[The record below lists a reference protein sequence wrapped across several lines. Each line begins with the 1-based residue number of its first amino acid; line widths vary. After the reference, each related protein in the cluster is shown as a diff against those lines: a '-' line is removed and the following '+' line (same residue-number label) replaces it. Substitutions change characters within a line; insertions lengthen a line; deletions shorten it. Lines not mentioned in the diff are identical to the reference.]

1 MGTGTIGTN
10 GVQVRINTDR
20 TLSLMRATTVVASS
34 SPLAVDTWHLV
45 QFRLKIGSGATDEG
59 ELIVN
64 GASVGSFT
72 AGNAGFDGP
81 VNLYI
86 GRLTSGGTFTPYYDD
101 LAVND
106 DQGADENSWPD
117 PAGVIAFLKP
127 TADDQRVGG
136 WRNGGGGVTNLWDGV
151 DNIPPVGSN
160 SPTAASQIF
169 EQENDVGANNYDA
182 RVETYASKLTG
193 TIKLVQPLA
202 FHGFGSSGGVN
213 QGLSGV
219 SNPASAEVTNTSPT
233 TAVGAFPANWGLIKG
248 TTVYGDVAD
257 RATGAVVRVKKLT
270 FTGTLSYVCQMGLQ
284 VEYVP
289 GTGYNDVVA
298 GAFALVGTITES
310 YSTGVVYTDAAAG
323 SLALAGTC
331 VDTFGHG
338 FMDAP
343 AGSILLA
350 GTCVDEYKTGITYSD
365 APSGRMALTGTCIDQ
380 KLRVYSDAP
389 TATLA
394 LAGMATSTHRRVYS
408 DAPTDALVLTG
419 SATSEHVPPTPYAS
433 AVLGTAGLISYWRL
447 GESQGTAEDFKDGN
461 NLDPHNVARVTGLL
475 ADDPNGA
482 MEVSGAAGS
491 YLDTINNLNPGQR
504 LTWEFWCRPTAVPA
518 RSASVIS
525 KIPPLLS
532 GTWLIAHE
540 ADGRW
545 NAMVRDI
552 NSVATTI
559 GPVGPAAA
567 TGKLQH
573 VVMTYDS
580 VAGQMKLFINGVSV
594 GSQSRT
600 PNAAVQSAGG
610 PSYFG
615 GTPNFVNGF
624 VGVIDELAYYNVA
637 LTPAQIQAHYELGG
651 GAAVDTPQGQIPLGG
666 SCVDALRRQST
677 SAGTL
682 KLAGSRVERWG
693 HVDKP
698 QGNVSLTGS
707 VVEEWLPPKIYGTL
721 PLSGA
726 VQESF
731 SHSSTPVGSLKLAGT
746 AVAKRRYAD
755 EASGDIAV
763 SGAAEDNREISDV
776 CAGVLRLAG
785 VLSENLSVS
794 VEVDGT
800 IRLSGRNS
808 EFITIDDKIFYDDF
822 VIGLL
827 RLRGFVVVVSE
838 DITPGRGGRVVEGIK
853 TGRIVRQLDTGR
865 VVGNLTGRVTS

>member
-1 MGTGTIGTN
+1 MAAPTKIGTPGAAVESASSVAFPTTLTPSTGSGYAVGDLLVCYTASWGGFGSTVATPANWTKILDVAADVGRIVLFGKVAASTSEAAPSVVWSPDHTGSTGDPALAQVVAFRGVDVRNLAAVADVIGAVSNIATSFSQSAGGAAITTLSADDVVFSLTARRGSSSPATLTAPSGFTLVVTPTATTSGNDMIFGWASQAKTTPGSVSTAVFGYN
-10 GVQVRINTDR
+10 GNTANSIGVMIALKAAPVGVINNDTCSG
-20 TLSLMRATTVVASS
+20 TLSLSGS
-34 SPLAVDTWHLV
+34 CVDSYAKLV
-45 QFRLKIGSGATDEG
+45 I
-59 ELIVN
+59 
-64 GASVGSFT
+64 
-72 AGNAGFDGP
+72 
-81 VNLYI
+81 Y
-86 GRLTSGGTFTPYYDD
+86 
-101 LAVND
+101 ND
-106 DQGADENSWPD
+106 A
-117 PAGVIAFLKP
+117 PAGSV
-127 TADDQRVGG
+127 
-136 WRNGGGGVTNLWDGV
+136 
-151 DNIPPVGSN
+151 
-160 SPTAASQIF
+160 
-169 EQENDVGANNYDA
+169 
-182 RVETYASKLTG
+182 
-193 TIKLVQPLA
+193 
-202 FHGFGSSGGVN
+202 
-213 QGLSGV
+213 
-219 SNPASAEVTNTSPT
+219 
-233 TAVGAFPANWGLIKG
+233 
-248 TTVYGDVAD
+248 
-257 RATGAVVRVKKLT
+257 
-270 FTGTLSYVCQMGLQ
+270 
-284 VEYVP
+284 
-289 GTGYNDVVA
+289 
-298 GAFALVGTITES
+298 
-310 YSTGVVYTDAAAG
+310 
-323 SLALAGTC
+323 ALAGTC
-331 VDTFGHG
+331 VDAHSRGYS
-338 FMDAP
+338 DAP
-343 AGSILLA
+343 AGTIGFSGA
-350 GTCVDEYKTGITYSD
+350 CVDLVVYTD
-365 APSGRMALTGTCIDQ
+365 APSGRVVFTGTCVDQ
-380 KLRVYSDAP
+380 KLRVYNDAP

-394 LAGMATSTHRRVYS
+394 LAGTATSTHRRVYS
-408 DAPTDALVLTG
+408 DAPAGALALTG
-419 SATSEHVPPTPYAS
+419 SATSEHIPPTPYMS
-433 AVLGTAGLISYWRL
+433 AVLETAGLISYWRL
-447 GESQGTAEDFKDGN
+447 GESQGTATDSKDGN

-482 MEVSGAAGS
+482 MEVSGVAGS

-518 RSASVIS
+518 RTASVIS
-525 KIPPLLS
+525 KTPPLVS
-532 GTWLIAHE
+532 GTWLISHQ

-552 NSVATTI
+552 NGVATTI
-559 GPVGPAAA
+559 GPIGPAVAA
-567 TGKLQH
+567 GKIQH

-600 PNAAVQSAGG
+600 PNAAVQTAGG

-615 GTPNFVNGF
+615 GTPNFANGF

-666 SCVDALRRQST
+666 SCVDAFRRQST
-677 SAGTL
+677 STGTL
-682 KLAGSRVERWG
+682 KLAGSKVERWG

-721 PLSGA
+721 PLSGT

-731 SHSSTPVGSLKLAGT
+731 SRSSTPVGSLKLAGT

-763 SGAAEDNREISDV
+763 TGAAEDNREISDV

-808 EFITIDDKIFYDDF
+808 EFITINDKIFYDDF
-822 VIGLL
+822 VTGSL

-838 DITPGRGGRVVEGIK
+838 DITPGRGGRVVEGLK